1 MTSKIKVDNI
11 NKVSDDSNIIKK
23 CGSTTTVGSGSG
35 TIVVDGSTVTLGRC
49 GGTVALASGATQTGF
64 GRTGTVDWQTGSIKT
79 ATFTAANGE
88 GYFCNTAGGS
98 FEVDLP
104 AGSAGAI
111 VSVQDYNNTFDS
123 NSLIIDPQSGEK
135 INGGTAGGQ
144 IELNTEGEGVT
155 LVYIDATV
163 GWRSIHQST
172 FADVGS
178 DTKFVTASGGNATLT
193 NGNFKTHIFTGPG
206 TFTVSCAG
214 NACGSN
220 TLDYFVVA
228 GGGGGG
234 RDNFPG
240 CRVGA
245 GGGAG
250 GFRISNSVGCLPAPA
265 MSPLSNPTGL
275 PVTATGYPVT
285 VGAGGAGGEGG
296 GCYGGVKG
304 SNSVF
309 TGSSTITSAGG
320 GGGMGHSPSADS
332 PAANTNG
339 GSGGGSQGAPGPST
353 GLGNSPPV
361 SPPQGNPAGSGGAAP
376 SYAGGGGG
384 GAGGVGGNQSGSTG
398 GSGGVGSFIAC
409 AMVGP
414 TAPSYGTPGP
424 ATGRYFAGGGGAKES
439 GAGGAGGGAAASGGA
454 AATVNTGGG
463 GGGQRAGQAGAGGSG
478 IVMIRYK
485 FQ

>member
-11 NKVSDDSNIIKK
+11 SKVSDDSNIINK
-23 CGSTTTVGSGSG
+23 CGTT
-35 TIVVDGSTVTLGRC
+35 ITLGAS
-49 GGTVALASGATQTGF
+49 GDSIALASGASQTGF

-79 ATFTAANGE
+79 ATFTATSGE

-104 AGSAGAI
+104 TGSAGDI
-111 VSVQDYNNTFDS
+111 VSVQDYNNTFDTHG
-123 NSLIIDPQSGEK
+123 LIVDPPAGQK
-135 INGGTAGGQ
+135 INGGTNGGK
-144 IELNTEGEGVT
+144 ITLDTEGEGVT
-155 LVYIDATV
+155 LVYVDSTV
-163 GWRSIHQST
+163 GWRSIHQSS
-172 FADVGS
+172 FADVGA
-178 DTKFVTASGGNATLT
+178 DALFITASGGNATVT
-193 NGNFKTHIFTGPG
+193 NGDFKTHIFTGPG

-220 TLDYFVVA
+220 TVDYFVVA

-234 RDNFPG
+234 RDNYPIG
-240 CRVGA
+240 RVGA

-250 GFRISNSVGCLPAPA
+250 GFRLSNSVGCLPAPS

-275 PVTATGYPVT
+275 PVTATGYPIT
-285 VGAGGAGGEGG
+285 VGAGGAGAECG
-296 GCYGGVKG
+296 GCYGGQKG

-320 GGGMGHSPSADS
+320 GGGMGHSPSGES
-332 PAANTNG
+332 PNANTLG
-339 GSGGGSQGAPGPST
+339 GSGGGTQNNPSPTLGA
-353 GLGNSPPV
+353 GNQPPV
-361 SPPQGNPAGSGGAAP
+361 SPPQGNPSGNYSANPG
-376 SYAGGGGG
+376 YYGGGGG
-384 GAGGVGGNQSGSTG
+384 GAGAVGGNAPPSQG
-398 GSGGVGSFIAC
+398 GDGGVGSFIAC
-409 AMVGP
+409 AMIGP

-424 ATGRYFAGGGGAKES
+424 ASGRYFAGGGGSKES

-454 AATVNTGGG
+454 NATVNTGGA
-463 GGGQRAGQAGAGGSG
+463 GGGQRMAQAGAGGSG

>member
-1 MTSKIKVDNI
+1 MSKIEVDAI
-11 NKVSDDSNIIKK
+11 TEQS
-23 CGSTTTVGSGSG
+23 GSTLTTGGGAGKTV
-35 TIVVDGSTVTLGRC
+35 VVDATTVTLGRC
-49 GGTVALASGATQTGF
+49 GGTVALASGATQSGF

-79 ATFTAANGE
+79 ATFTATSGE

-111 VSVQDYNNTFDS
+111 VSVQDYNNTFDTH
-123 NSLIIDPQSGEK
+123 SLIIDPQSGEK
-135 INGGTAGGQ
+135 INGGVAGGQ
-144 IELNTEGEGVT
+144 IELDTEGEGVT

-178 DTKFVTASGGNATLT
+178 NAVFVAASGGNATVT

-206 TFTVSCAG
+206 TFTVSSAG

-220 TLDYFVVA
+220 TVDYFVVA

-234 RDNFPG
+234 RDNYTN

-250 GFRISNSVGCLPAPA
+250 GFRISNSVGCLPAPS

-275 PVTATGYPVT
+275 PVTATGYPIT

-296 GCYGGVKG
+296 GCYGGVRG

-320 GGGMGHSPSADS
+320 GAGAGHSPTGDS
-332 PAANTNG
+332 PSALQPG
-339 GSGGGSQGAPGPST
+339 GSGGGNQGSGGS
-353 GLGNSPPV
+353 GNAPPV
-361 SPPQGNPAGSGGAAP
+361 SPPQGNNSGSGGAAP

-414 TAPSYGTPGP
+414 TAPSYGTAGP
-424 ATGRYFAGGGGAKES
+424 ASGRYFAGGGGAKES

-454 AATVNTGGG
+454 NATVNTGGG
-463 GGGQRAGQAGAGGSG
+463 GGGQRMAQAGAGGSG